1 MSNPEL
7 ISNTLDKLVSMGIS
21 IMIDDFR
28 KGYTSLSQLSALPI
42 HGIKIDKSFVTDMI
56 DNVNNSAIV
65 HSVIELAHN
74 LGIKVIAEGVETKEV
89 ADKLLSMNCDRL
101 QGYYIGSPTEP
112 DKVTQSMQDNIL
124 NNFSS

>member
-1 MSNPEL
+1 
-7 ISNTLDKLVSMGIS
+7 
-21 IMIDDFR
+21 
-28 KGYTSLSQLSALPI
+28 
-42 HGIKIDKSFVTDMI
+42 MI